1 MKYKNN
7 FYMQKRAERKRI
19 RRKGFSIA
27 SFIFAGFF
35 LLPVIFGTAL
45 LADMISVVF
54 IFAGIGMLFE
64 QGARNA
70 SAEARRYAEF
80 NPTAYPA
87 EMQAQMPHMQY
98 YGNSSREYRRY
109 LRNLRRYGMPNNTNP
124 QQPNQTYNRQQTQ
137 RAAQQ
142 QAINQQKPVQAPVQ
156 PKQPTRALNEY
167 FDQNLSLLD
176 QGRAYAWEINKA
188 NELIPDEVISQNLNV
203 ICEHVNDIFIQASKS
218 VVTERQIRKFGNI
231 YLPQT
236 LKLCNLYIDLQSKRV
251 ETKTVKE
258 MKEQIAKSIANARCA
273 FANFNENLMQQA
285 SIDIEAEV
293 KTFENILTIDGLLG
307 RHELVMPEVQKEKEN
322 A

>member
-1 MKYKNN
+1 MNYKNN

-70 SAEARRYAEF
+70 AAEAQRYAEF

-109 LRNLRRYGMPNNTNP
+109 LRNLRRYGMPNNTYP
-124 QQPNQTYNRQQTQ
+124 QQPNQPYNQPQAQ
-137 RAAQQ
+137 RPAQQ
-142 QAINQQKPVQAPVQ
+142 QPIYQQRPAQPPVQ

-167 FDQNLSLLD
+167 FDQNLSVLD
-176 QGRAYAWEINKA
+176 QGRAFAREINKA
-188 NELIPDEVISQNLNV
+188 NELIPDEAISQNLSV
-203 ICEHVNDIFIQASKS
+203 ICEHVNDIFVQASKN
-218 VVTERQIRKFGNI
+218 VDTERQIRKFANI

-251 ETKTVKE
+251 ETKTVKDL
-258 MKEQIAKSIANARCA
+258 KDQIAKSIVNARCA

-307 RHELVMPEVQKEKEN
+307 RQELVMPEVQKEKEN

>member
-7 FYMQKRAERKRI
+7 FYMQNRAERKKI
-19 RRKGFSIA
+19 RRRVFSVV
-27 SFIFAGFF
+27 SYIFAAFF

-70 SAEARRYAEF
+70 AAEAQRYAEF